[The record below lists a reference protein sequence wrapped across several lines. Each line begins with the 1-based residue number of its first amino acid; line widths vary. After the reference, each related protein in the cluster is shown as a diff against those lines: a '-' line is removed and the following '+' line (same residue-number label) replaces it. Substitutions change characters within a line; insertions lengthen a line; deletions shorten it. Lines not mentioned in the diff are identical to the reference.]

1 MQTIYVDVL
10 IILNIYVN
18 YFLLRITARLTH
30 SPLSFRRCMASAV
43 YGSLFSLLILAPAL
57 NGLINTIIK
66 LFAVVTIIIIAFG
79 FQGRKRLITNTIAF
93 FSANFILAGTV
104 YAVYSWSEPDFMQF
118 NNSYFYIDF
127 SLLLL
132 VLTTAVMYFIVYV
145 AECFLDRTPEST
157 GCYNVII
164 KYMDTIITLDGLADT
179 GNSLT
184 DFFSGSPVIIC
195 DKKKFST
202 ITDNKKNIPKGFRL
216 LPCSTISDSGFI
228 EVFRPDEVLIKN
240 TLSGERKKV
249 DAVIGL
255 GQNSGNA
262 VFNPKILKI

>member
-1 MQTIYVDVL
+1 MQTIYIDVL

-18 YFLLRITARLTH
+18 YFLLRITARITH
-30 SPLSFRRCMASAV
+30 SPLSFRRCMITAV
-43 YGSLFSLLILAPAL
+43 YGSIYSLLILAPSL
-57 NGLINTIIK
+57 NGFINTLIK
-66 LFAVVTIIIIAFG
+66 LIAVVTIVIIAFG
-79 FQGRKRLITNTIAF
+79 YQGWKRLIINTVAF

-118 NNSYFYIDF
+118 NNTYFYIDF

-132 VLTTAVMYFIVYV
+132 VLTTAVMYFLVYI
-145 AECFLDRTPEST
+145 AESFLYRTPESAD
-157 GCYNVII
+157 CYDVII
-164 KYMDTIITLDGLADT
+164 KYMDTVVTLDGLADT

-184 DFFSGSPVIIC
+184 DFFSGSPVIVC
-195 DKKKFST
+195 DRKKFSG
-202 ITDNKKNIPKGFRL
+202 IKNKGSVPKGFRI

-255 GQNSGNA
+255 GENSGNA

>member
-1 MQTIYVDVL
+1 MQTIYIDVL

-30 SPLSFRRCMASAV
+30 SPLSTGKCVISAV
-43 YGSLFSLLILAPAL
+43 YGSLYSLLILAPQL
-57 NGLINTIIK
+57 NTYLNIIIKFFAAVTIVIMAFGFHGKKRFLINTS
-66 LFAVVTIIIIAFG
+66 
-79 FQGRKRLITNTIAF
+79 AF

-104 YAVYSWSEPDFMQF
+104 YAVYSWLKPEFVHF

-132 VLTTAVMYFIVYV
+132 VLTTAVMYFMVYI
-145 AECFLDRTPEST
+145 AEIFLDRTPDGT
-157 GCYNVII
+157 DCYSVII
-164 KYMDTIITLDGLADT
+164 KYRDRIITLDGLADT

-184 DFFSGSPVIIC
+184 DFFSGSPVIVC
-195 DKKKFST
+195 DKRKFSD
-202 ITDNKKNIPKGFRL
+202 ITDNGSPPKGFRL

-228 EVFRPDEVLIKN
+228 AVFRPDEILIKN
-240 TLSGERKKV
+240 SLSGERKTV

-255 GQNSGNA
+255 GENSGNA
-262 VFNPKILKI
+262 VFNPKLLKR

>member
-30 SPLSFRRCMASAV
+30 SPLKFRRCIITAV
-43 YGSLFSLLILAPAL
+43 YGSIYSLLILAPHL
-57 NGLINTIIK
+57 NGFINILIK
-66 LFAVVTIIIIAFG
+66 FFAAVTIVVIAFG
-79 FQGRKRLITNTIAF
+79 FQGRKRFIINTAAF

-104 YAVYSWSEPDFMQF
+104 YAVYSWLEPEFMHF

-132 VLTTAVMYFIVYV
+132 VLTTAVMYFLVYI
-145 AECFLDRTPEST
+145 AENFLYRTPEDT
-157 GCYNVII
+157 DCYNVII
-164 KYMDTIITLDGLADT
+164 KYKDTVVTLDGLADT

-184 DFFSGSPVIIC
+184 DFFSGSPVIVC
-195 DKKKFST
+195 DRKKFSG
-202 ITDNKKNIPKGFRL
+202 IKNNGSIPKGFRL

-240 TLSGERKKV
+240 NLSGERKKV

-255 GQNSGNA
+255 GENSGNA